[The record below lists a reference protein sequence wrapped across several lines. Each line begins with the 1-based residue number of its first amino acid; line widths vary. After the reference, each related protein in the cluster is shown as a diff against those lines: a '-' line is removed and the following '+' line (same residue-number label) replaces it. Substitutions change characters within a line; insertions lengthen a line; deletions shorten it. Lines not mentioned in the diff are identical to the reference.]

1 MSDQNNQPP
10 LTPDQQ
16 KALEEKQK
24 RELYIQKQNN
34 VNSLLEKYK
43 GSIAQALP
51 SFLTVDRMVRVFL
64 TAISRTPGLMDCTQ
78 HSLMSAVLTCSQL
91 GLSPDSIL
99 GEAFLIPFKNKKK
112 KITECQLI
120 IGYKGLL
127 GLARRSGQMQ
137 RIGARPVFAAQS
149 ILKGDDLLQ
158 AVASGKEVGDYFK
171 YSFGLDETLE
181 HEPGSITDADR
192 ITHFYSVAKFTNGGH
207 IFNVMTRKQ
216 VEKVRDESPNY
227 KYAEYKNSTVWATAF
242 EEMGNKTVLRRM
254 MKFLPLSPDLQRAI
268 GLDEA
273 AEYGSQPIAPE
284 LLDDLAT
291 DQEMKD
297 AVNAEIMTE
306 SEQKDQGTGGNM
318 TAEEKAAA
326 ATKDATDKLNK

>member
-1 MSDQNNQPP
+1 MSDQISQPVSP
-10 LTPDQQ
+10 EQQ

-34 VNSLLEKYK
+34 VNALLEKYK

-51 SFLTVDRMVRVFL
+51 SFLTADRMLRVFL
-64 TAISRTPGLMDCTQ
+64 TAISRTPALMDCTQ
-78 HSLMSAVLTCSQL
+78 HSLMSSILTCSQL

-149 ILKGDDLLQ
+149 TLKGNDLLQ
-158 AVASGKEVGDYFK
+158 AVASGKEIGDYFK
-171 YSFGLDETLE
+171 YSFGLEETLE
-181 HEPGSITDADR
+181 HEPGSITDPDR
-192 ITHFYSVAKFTNGGH
+192 ITHFYAVAKFANGGH

-273 AEYGSQPIAPE
+273 AEYGSQPIAAE

-291 DQEMKD
+291 DEEMKG
-297 AVNAEIMTE
+297 AVTAEIFQE
-306 SEQKDQGTGGNM
+306 SEKDADNSSGNL
-318 TAEEKAAA
+318 TAEQKAAA
-326 ATKDATDKLNK
+326 ASKAAEVLLNK